1 MVWVSPI
8 ARNEGRRLALAECP
22 VSYVTGESAAWLED
36 FCAHLLVPSSANV
49 LKWPARRVD
58 AFAVLSS
65 ELRETEKNEH
75 A

>member
-1 MVWVSPI
+1 VSPI
-8 ARNEGRRLALAECP
+8 ARNEGRRLALVECP

-49 LKWPARRVD
+49 LEWRARRVD

-65 ELRETEKNEH
+65 ELQETEKNEH